1 MTEANTEKV
10 IYGYSKP
17 RLSSPSLNLPSAGK
31 VVADLATDLGVPLLP
46 HQEYLMNEALTIQ
59 PSGKW
64 ARSTVGAIMARQNGK
79 THALRMRI
87 LAGLY
92 VFGEKNIIAISQSRM
107 LSLDTFRQ
115 VVDMAEGTSWTRKRI
130 KRVSRTNG
138 QEELEIYCH
147 HYPKACTEKCE
158 RIRKYSI
165 KAATSESPR
174 GATADLLWIDELRE
188 INQATYSAAMPL
200 TRARPNAQTW
210 FTSNAGDDSSTVLNE
225 LRQRALTF
233 SSDRL
238 GWYEWSAATND
249 IWDIENWKM
258 ANPAL
263 GHTIQI
269 ENLQDSAKFD
279 NPDAFRTESLSIW
292 INAIDSPFPLD
303 TWESGTSEIAIEDD
317 LPTYMA
323 LDLSFNRDKAYL
335 VTVQKRQDEK
345 LACFV
350 HEWTGLSNIEL
361 ASEIATLARR
371 FRPRVLAYDPNTA
384 GFLAPQLARA
394 GVAVAPTAWASTAF
408 SIFCDQTLAA
418 MSSGQ
423 LIHAGQE
430 ILKTHLAAT
439 ARKPASDGG
448 WRIARRAS
456 TNPISAAVALV
467 MAVGHATQPQA
478 ETGIVVV

>member
-1 MTEANTEKV
+1 M
-10 IYGYSKP
+10 
-17 RLSSPSLNLPSAGK
+17 SPSLNLPSAGQ
-31 VVADLATDLGVPLLP
+31 VVSDLAEDLGLPLLP
-46 HQEYLMNEALTIQ
+46 HQKLLMNEALTIKDN
-59 PSGKW
+59 KW
-64 ARSTVGAIMARQNGK
+64 ARSTVGVIQARQNGK
-79 THALRMRI
+79 TASMRMRI

-115 VVDMAEGTSWTRKRI
+115 VVDLAEGTDWTRKRI

-147 HYPKACTEKCE
+147 HYPKACGEKCE
-158 RIRKYSI
+158 RLRKYSI
-165 KAATSESPR
+165 KAANSESPR
-174 GATADLLWIDELRE
+174 GSTADLLWIDELRE
-188 INQATYSAAMPL
+188 INQATWQAATPL

-210 FTSNAGDDSSTVLNE
+210 VTSNAGDDSSIVLNE
-225 LRQRALTF
+225 LRQRALSF

-238 GWYEWSAATND
+238 GWYEWSAATDD
-249 IWDIENWKM
+249 ITDIENWKM

-279 NPDAFRTESLSIW
+279 SPDAFRTESLSIW
-292 INAIDSPFPLD
+292 INAIDSPFPLNIFD
-303 TWESGTSEIAIEDD
+303 EGYQTTLQMEDD

-335 VTVQKRQDEK
+335 VTVQKRDNDK

-361 ASEIATLARR
+361 ASEIATLSRR

-384 GFLAPQLARA
+384 GFIAPQLARA
-394 GVAVAPTAWASTAF
+394 GVAVAPTPWASTAF

-418 MSSGQ
+418 MSGGQ
-423 LIHAGQE
+423 IIHAGQE
-430 ILKTHLAAT
+430 ILKTHLAAS

-467 MAVGHATQPQA
+467 MACGYATEA
-478 ETGIVVV
+478 EATSGIFVI

>member
-1 MTEANTEKV
+1 MTEANTENI
-10 IYGYSKP
+10 IYGYYKP
-17 RLSSPSLNLPSAGK
+17 RLQSPSLKLPSAGK
-31 VVADLATDLGVPLLP
+31 VVADLSADLGVPLLP
-46 HQEYLMNEALTIQ
+46 HQEYLMNEALYVKE
-59 PSGKW
+59 GKW
-64 ARSTVGAIMARQNGK
+64 ARSTIGVIQARQNGK
-79 THALRMRI
+79 THAMRMRI

-92 VFGEKNIIAISQSRM
+92 VFGEKNVIAISQSRM

-115 VVDMAEGTSWTRKRI
+115 VVDMAEGTEWTRKRI

-147 HYPKACTEKCE
+147 HYPKPCSEKCE
-158 RIRKYSI
+158 RLRKYSI

-188 INQATYSAAMPL
+188 INQATWAAATPL
-200 TRARPNAQTW
+200 TRARPNAQIW
-210 FTSNAGDDSSTVLNE
+210 VTSNAGDDSSTVLNE
-225 LRQRALTF
+225 LRQRALTY

-238 GWYEWSAATND
+238 GWFEWSAATDD
-249 IWDIENWKM
+249 IWDLENWKM

-292 INAIDSPFPLD
+292 INAIDSPFGQYLAE
-303 TWESGTSEIAIEDD
+303 WETQTKPVALTDD
-317 LPTYMA
+317 LPTFMA

-335 VTVQKRQDEK
+335 VTVQEQPDKT
-345 LACFV
+345 LAAFV
-350 HEWTGLSNIEL
+350 HEWTGLSNVQL

-384 GFLAPQLARA
+384 GFLAPQLSRA
-394 GVAVAPTAWASTAF
+394 GIAVAPTAWASTSF
-408 SIFCDQTLAA
+408 SIFCDQTLAV
-418 MSSGQ
+418 MNSG
-423 LIHAGQE
+423 LLVHAGQD
-430 ILKTHLAAT
+430 ILKTHLSAT

-456 TNPISAAVALV
+456 TNPISSAVALV

-478 ETGIVVV
+478 ESVIVV

>member
-1 MTEANTEKV
+1 MTEANTEET
-10 IYGYSKP
+10 IYGYSQP
-17 RLSSPSLNLPSAGK
+17 RLSSPKLDLPTAGQ
-31 VVADLATDLGVPLLP
+31 VVAELSEDLGIPLLP
-46 HQEYLMNEALTIQ
+46 HQKLLMDEALYIKN
-59 PSGKW
+59 GKW
-64 ARSTVGAIMARQNGK
+64 ARSTIGAIMARQNGK
-79 THALRMRI
+79 THAMRMRI

-92 VFGEKNIIAISQSRM
+92 VFGEKNVIAISQSRM

-115 VVDMAEGTSWTRKRI
+115 VVDMAEGTAWTRKRI

-147 HYPKACTEKCE
+147 HYPKSCGEKCE

-188 INQATYSAAMPL
+188 INEATWAAATPL
-200 TRARPNAQTW
+200 TRARPNAQIW
-210 FTSNAGDDSSTVLNE
+210 VTSNAGDDSSTVLNE

-238 GWYEWSAATND
+238 GWFEWSAATND

-263 GHTIQI
+263 GHTIQF
-269 ENLQDSAKFD
+269 ENLQDSARYD

-292 INAIDSPFPLD
+292 INAIDSPFPVDL
-303 TWESGTSEIAIEDD
+303 WIAGEQAIQMEDD

-323 LDLSFNRDKAYL
+323 IDLSFNRDKAYL
-335 VTVQKRQDEK
+335 VTVQQKPDGK
-345 LACFV
+345 LACFA
-350 HEWTGLSNIEL
+350 HEWTGLSNTQL
-361 ASEIATLARR
+361 ASEIATLSRR

-384 GFLAPQLARA
+384 GYLAPTLSRA
-394 GVAVAPTAWASTAF
+394 GIPVTPTAWASTSF

-418 MSSGQ
+418 MNAGL
-423 LIHAGQE
+423 LIHAGQD
-430 ILKTHLAAT
+430 ILKEHLVAT
-439 ARKPASDGG
+439 ARRPASDGG

-456 TNPISAAVALV
+456 TNPISAAVALC

-478 ETGIVVV
+478 ESAIVVV

>member
-1 MTEANTEKV
+1 MAKTSEET
-10 IYGYSKP
+10 IYGYSQP
-17 RLSSPSLNLPSAGK
+17 RLSSPSLNLPSAGQ
-31 VVADLATDLGVPLLP
+31 VVSDLADDLGVPLLP
-46 HQEYLMNEALTIQ
+46 WQKYLMDEALYIKD
-59 PSGKW
+59 SKF
-64 ARSTVGAIMARQNGK
+64 ARSTIGAIVARQNGK
-79 THALRMRI
+79 SHAVRMRI

-92 VFGEKNIIAISQSRM
+92 VFGEKNIIAMSQSRM

-138 QEELEIYCH
+138 QEEFEVYCH
-147 HYPKACTEKCE
+147 HYPKSCTEKCD
-158 RIRKYSI
+158 RVRKYAI
-165 KAATSESPR
+165 KAATSEGPR
-174 GATADLLWIDELRE
+174 GATANLLWIDELRE
-188 INQATYSAAMPL
+188 ISQSTWAAATPL
-200 TRARPNAQTW
+200 TRATGGQTW
-210 FTSNAGDDSSTVLNE
+210 ITSNAGDDSSTVLNE

-238 GWYEWSAATND
+238 GWYEWSAASND

-263 GHTIQI
+263 GHTIQV

-279 NPDAFRTESLSIW
+279 HPDAFRTESLSIW
-292 INAIDSPFPLD
+292 INAIDSPFPID
-303 TWESGTSEIAIEDD
+303 NWIAGEQQIQIEDD

-323 LDLSFNRDKAYL
+323 LDLSFNREKAYL
-335 VTVQKRQDEK
+335 VTAQQRPDGKIG
-345 LACFV
+345 CFV
-350 HEWTGLSNIEL
+350 HEWTGLSNTQL
-361 ASEIATLARR
+361 ASEIATLSRR

-384 GFLAPQLARA
+384 GFLAPVLSRA
-394 GVAVAPTAWASTAF
+394 GIAVAPTAWSSTAF

-418 MSSGQ
+418 MNAGQ
-423 LIHAGQE
+423 LIHAGQD
-430 ILKTHLAAT
+430 ILKEHLVAT

-467 MAVGHATQPQA
+467 MAIGHCTQPQPDTA
-478 ETGIVVV
+478 IVVV

>member
-1 MTEANTEKV
+1 M
-10 IYGYSKP
+10 
-17 RLSSPSLNLPSAGK
+17 SPSLKLPSAGQL
-31 VVADLATDLGVPLLP
+31 VSELAEDLGTPLLP
-46 HQEYLMNEALTIQ
+46 HQKFLMDEALTIQ
-59 PSGKW
+59 PNGKW

-87 LAGLY
+87 LAGMY
-92 VFGEKNIIAISQSRM
+92 VFGERNIIAISQSRM

-138 QEELEIYCH
+138 QEELEVYCE
-147 HYPKACTEKCE
+147 HYPKSCKGKCE
-158 RIRKYSI
+158 RIRKYAI
-165 KAATSESPR
+165 KAANSESPR

-188 INQATYSAAMPL
+188 INTATWQAATPL

-210 FTSNAGDDSSTVLNE
+210 VTSNAGDDSSTVLNE

-233 SSDRL
+233 TSDRL
-238 GWYEWSAATND
+238 GWYEWSAGSND
-249 IWDIENWKM
+249 IWDLENWKM

-263 GHTIQI
+263 GHTISI
-269 ENLQDSAKFD
+269 EALEESAKFD
-279 NPDAFRTESLSIW
+279 SPDAFRTESLSIW

-303 TWESGTSEIAIEDD
+303 TWEAGTMDVAIEDG

-335 VTVQKRQDEK
+335 VTVQIRADKK

-350 HEWTGLSNIEL
+350 HEWTGLSNVEL

-384 GFLAPQLARA
+384 GFLAPQLSRA
-394 GVAVAPTAWASTAF
+394 GIAVAPTAWASTSF

-418 MSSGQ
+418 MSGGQ
-423 LIHAGQE
+423 LVHAGQAIFKE
-430 ILKTHLAAT
+430 HLGAT

-456 TNPISAAVALV
+456 TNPISSAVALV

-478 ETGIVVV
+478 EAGIVVV

>member
-1 MTEANTEKV
+1 MTEANTEKP
-10 IYGYSKP
+10 IFGYSKP
-17 RLSSPSLNLPSAGK
+17 RLQSPSLKLPSAGK

-46 HQEYLMNEALTIQ
+46 HQEFLMNEALAIK
-59 PSGKW
+59 PDGKW
-64 ARSTVGAIMARQNGK
+64 ARSTIGAIMARQNGK

-115 VVDMAEGTSWTRKRI
+115 VVDMAEGTAWTRKRI

-147 HYPKACTEKCE
+147 HYPKPCTEKCE
-158 RIRKYSI
+158 RLRKYSI

-188 INQATYSAAMPL
+188 INQATWSAATPL

-210 FTSNAGDDSSTVLNE
+210 VTSNAGDDSSTVLNE

-238 GWYEWSAATND
+238 GWYEWSAAND
-249 IWDIENWKM
+249 DITDLENWKM

-279 NPDAFRTESLSIW
+279 SPDAFRTESLSIW
-292 INAIDSPFPLD
+292 INAIDSPFPMD
-303 TWESGTSEIAIEDD
+303 IWNAGESPVQMEDD
-317 LPTYMA
+317 LPTWCA
-323 LDLSFNRDKAYL
+323 IDLSFNRDKAYL
-335 VTVQKRQDEK
+335 VTVQQREDEK

-350 HEWTGLSNIEL
+350 HE
-361 ASEIATLARR
+361 
-371 FRPRVLAYDPNTA
+371 
-384 GFLAPQLARA
+384 
-394 GVAVAPTAWASTAF
+394 
-408 SIFCDQTLAA
+408 
-418 MSSGQ
+418 
-423 LIHAGQE
+423 
-430 ILKTHLAAT
+430 
-439 ARKPASDGG
+439 
-448 WRIARRAS
+448 
-456 TNPISAAVALV
+456 
-467 MAVGHATQPQA
+467 
-478 ETGIVVV
+478 

>member
-1 MTEANTEKV
+1 MTEASTAKP
-10 IYGYSKP
+10 IYGYSTP
-17 RLSSPSLNLPSAGK
+17 RLASPGLNLPSAGQL
-31 VVADLATDLGVPLLP
+31 VADLAEDLGVPLLP
-46 HQEYLMNEALTIQ
+46 HQKYLMNEALYIKDK
-59 PSGKW
+59 KW
-64 ARSTVGAIMARQNGK
+64 ARSTLGVIQARQNGK
-79 THALRMRI
+79 THSMRMRV

-115 VVDMAEGTSWTRKRI
+115 VVDMAEGTAWTRKRI

-138 QEELEIYCH
+138 QEELEIYCEH
-147 HYPKACTEKCE
+147 FPKSCPYKCE
-158 RIRKYSI
+158 RIRKYAI
-165 KAATSESPR
+165 KAANSESPR
-174 GATADLLWIDELRE
+174 GSTADLLWIDELRE
-188 INQATYSAAMPL
+188 INQATWAAATPL

-210 FTSNAGDDSSTVLNE
+210 VTSNAGDDSSTVLNE
-225 LRQRALTF
+225 LRARALTF

-238 GWYEWSAATND
+238 GWFEWSAATND

-279 NPDAFRTESLSIW
+279 HPDAFRTESLSIW
-292 INAIDSPFPLD
+292 INAIDSPFPIDL
-303 TWESGTSEIAIEDD
+303 WVAGEKQVAIEDG

-335 VTVQKRQDEK
+335 VTVQKRADEK
-345 LACFV
+345 LGCFV
-350 HEWTGLSNIEL
+350 HEWTGLSNTEL

-371 FRPRVLAYDPNTA
+371 FKPRVLAYDPNTA
-384 GFLAPQLARA
+384 GFLAPILAKA
-394 GVAVAPTAWASTAF
+394 NIPVAPTAWASTAF

-423 LIHAGQE
+423 LVHAGQD
-430 ILKTHLAAT
+430 ILKEHLAAT

-467 MAVGHATQPQA
+467 MAVGHATQPQVESA
-478 ETGIVVV
+478 IVVV

>member
-1 MTEANTEKV
+1 M
-10 IYGYSKP
+10 
-17 RLSSPSLNLPSAGK
+17 SPKLELPSAGQ
-31 VVADLATDLGVPLLP
+31 VVSDLAEDLGVPLLP
-46 HQEYLMNEALTIQ
+46 HQKLLMDEALYIKD
-59 PSGKW
+59 GKF
-64 ARSTVGAIMARQNGK
+64 ARSTIGAIMARQNGK

-138 QEELEIYCH
+138 QEELEVYCH
-147 HYPKACTEKCE
+147 HYPKACSEKCE
-158 RIRKYSI
+158 RVRKYAI

-174 GATADLLWIDELRE
+174 GATANLLWIDELRE
-188 INQATYSAAMPL
+188 INTATWQAATPL
-200 TRARPNAQTW
+200 TRATGGQTW
-210 FTSNAGDDSSTVLNE
+210 VTSNAGDDSSTVLNE

-233 SSDRL
+233 QSDRL
-238 GWYEWSAATND
+238 GWYEWSAASDD
-249 IWDIENWKM
+249 ITDIENWKM

-263 GHTIQI
+263 GHTITL
-269 ENLQDSAKFD
+269 EALQDSAKFD

-292 INAIDSPFPLD
+292 INAIDSPFNLKAWD
-303 TWESGTSEIAIEDD
+303 EGQRDIAIEDD

-323 LDLSFNRDKAYL
+323 LDLSFNREKAYL
-335 VTVQKRQDEK
+335 VTVQQRAEG

-350 HEWTGLSNIEL
+350 HEWTGLSNVEL
-361 ASEIATLARR
+361 ASEIAVLARR

-384 GFLAPQLARA
+384 GFLAPQLARS
-394 GVAVAPTAWASTAF
+394 GIAVAPTAWASTAF

-418 MSSGQ
+418 MNGGQ
-423 LIHAGQE
+423 LLHAGQK

-478 ETGIVVV
+478 ESAIFVV